1 MKKRIITEGKEALER
16 TLLMMNYD
24 MKKTLTE
31 NVEVISEQENVGGN
45 PEDLQIAIKLRK
57 ATTDILGTDES
68 GLEDALNSIKDK
80 AQYDRVNALMPK
92 YSKYKSIQDA
102 LNNEFETD
110 NLDEVIKLKDILSKK
125 GVNLTYKTYV
135 DLNSGDTKYKYKSIA
150 ISAGASPTPSVTATD
165 TTTKDPEAVKQFTS
179 FSCVP
184 NHPRANQSKMSNGS
198 FAFNIDGEFY
208 YNNGRKKTKDGK
220 MVSYTCNDTI
230 FKTSGGKKSVPS
242 VTDKNIISKL
252 DFSYKFPGDEK
263 YVYAYS
269 SPENA
274 LKEQVAQA
282 GKWYGKNIATGKV
295 FDITTNYP
303 TTAAKL
309 NDNFFTSGKAE
320 PTTQTASDKAEPT
333 TQTASAEQ
341 PKKITDMSSIE
352 LSIMKKQEPLKY
364 NSEYGK
370 LGAIEKKMVDDKM
383 KGSQTTTEQ
392 PMSTKKITDMSSIE
406 ISNMKKQEPLKYN
419 SEYSKLGAIEK
430 KKVDDKMKSVQTE
443 SLKKSLKKNLIEAK
457 EKQEDLM
464 VENKIITNRF
474 NFLFEGRSFE
484 TEEEKDYL
492 VESVI
497 TEIGYL
503 KIQGYSSRAINEG
516 LFSMLGNIFGGSVKS
531 IPAVFGEYIAG
542 WLTKT
547 LGIPQNSY
555 MGSVVVALVG
565 NLNIADYDKFFSD
578 CRFASNK
585 IADSLIEGYVLQ
597 LQNEK
602 NLNTGASGFIVS
614 ALRNSVVDYFT
625 EDKSSLIQI
634 LEDKIGEFLCPK
646 LSKLSSAISDKT
658 DDLKSKIVA

>member
-1 MKKRIITEGKEALER
+1 MKNKIITEGKEALER
-16 TLLMMNYD
+16 TLLMMKYD

-31 NVEVISEQENVGGN
+31 NVEVISEQGN
-45 PEDLQIAIKLRK
+45 E
-57 ATTDILGTDES
+57 
-68 GLEDALNSIKDK
+68 
-80 AQYDRVNALMPK
+80 
-92 YSKYKSIQDA
+92 
-102 LNNEFETD
+102 
-110 NLDEVIKLKDILSKK
+110 
-125 GVNLTYKTYV
+125 
-135 DLNSGDTKYKYKSIA
+135 
-150 ISAGASPTPSVTATD
+150 ISAGDLEDFVDDAVDILDRDVETSDMQKLIDLMKTNIFGKKFKGKCAYDKFLAYYKDNESFQLEEFESEVNSTGEFGEQGFDDLKQELLDLIAKEKQFCKSGVQTPAVGETTKTGVFDCIPKNSS
-165 TTTKDPEAVKQFTS
+165 TTTGKYQGQNIIRVVGPSSMIVYWEDGHWTQYGYDMTTKKVGTETKRGTFTCES
-179 FSCVP
+179 G
-184 NHPRANQSKMSNGS
+184 KLKTTEGSN
-198 FAFNIDGEFY
+198 
-208 YNNGRKKTKDGK
+208 K
-220 MVSYTCNDTI
+220 
-230 FKTSGGKKSVPS
+230 SGGKTGIAAI
-242 VTDKNIISKL
+242 TDKNLLSKL
-252 DFSYKFPGDEK
+252 DFSYKYPGDEK

-309 NDNFFTSGKAE
+309 NANFFTSGKAE
-320 PTTQTASDKAEPT
+320 PAAQATSSVEKPAENTLTDIKDIKGKGLESKPVEPLKQPANVNLQTKTKTTTTPQT
-333 TQTASAEQ
+333 
-341 PKKITDMSSIE
+341 TDMS
-352 LSIMKKQEPLKY
+352 KFDTFGP
-364 NSEYGK
+364 
-370 LGAIEKKMVDDKM
+370 
-383 KGSQTTTEQ
+383 
-392 PMSTKKITDMSSIE
+392 
-406 ISNMKKQEPLKYN
+406 SNPEVK
-419 SEYSKLGAIEK
+419 
-430 KKVDDKMKSVQTE
+430 E

-457 EKQEDLM
+457 EKKEDLM

-484 TEEEKDYL
+484 TEKEKDYL
-492 VESVI
+492 VESII

-503 KIQGYSSRAINEG
+503 KVQGYTPQAINEG

-555 MGSVVVALVG
+555 MSSVIVALVG

-625 EDKSSLIQI
+625 EDKTSLIQI
-634 LEDKIGEFLCPK
+634 LEDKISEFICPK
-646 LSKLSSAISDKT
+646 LSKLSSAITDKT
-658 DDLKSKIVA
+658 DDLKTKIVA

>member
-1 MKKRIITEGKEALER
+1 MKTKIITEGKEALER
-16 TLLMMNYD
+16 TLLMMKYD

-45 PEDLQIAIKLRK
+45 PEDLQIAIKIRK
-57 ATTDILGTDES
+57 ATTDVLGTDEDAF
-68 GLEDALNSIKDK
+68 EEALNLIKDK

-92 YSKYKSIQDA
+92 YTKYKNLQDA

-110 NLDEVIKLKDILSKK
+110 NLEEVIKLKDLLSKK

-135 DLNSGDTKYKYKSIA
+135 DMSSGDTKYKYKSIVL
-150 ISAGASPTPSVTATD
+150 SAGGSPTPAATTPS
-165 TTTKDPEAVKQFTS
+165 TTTKNPEAIKQFAS
-179 FSCVP
+179 FSCVS
-184 NHPRANQSKMSNGS
+184 NHPRAKESKMSNGS

-220 MVSYTCNDTI
+220 MVSFTCNDAI
-230 FKTSGGKKSVPS
+230 FKTSGGKKSVSS
-242 VTDKNIISKL
+242 VTDKNLLSKL

-295 FDITTNYP
+295 FDITVNYP

-320 PTTQTASDKAEPT
+320 PN

-341 PKKITDMSSIE
+341 PNVSAEQPNVPKKITDMSSIE

-370 LGAIEKKMVDDKM
+370 LGAIEKKKVDDTI
-383 KGSQTTTEQ
+383 KGVQTSTEQ
-392 PMSTKKITDMSSIE
+392 PNTQKRITDMSSIE

-419 SEYSKLGAIEK
+419 SEYGKLGAIEK
-430 KKVDDKMKSVQTE
+430 KKVDDKMTGIQTE

-457 EKQEDLM
+457 EKKEDLM

-492 VESVI
+492 VESII

-503 KIQGYSSRAINEG
+503 KVQGYTPQAINEG

-625 EDKSSLIQI
+625 EDKTSLIQI

-658 DDLKSKIVA
+658 DDLKTKIVA

>member
-1 MKKRIITEGKEALER
+1 MKNRIITEGKEALER
-16 TLLMMNYD
+16 TLLMMKYD

-31 NVEVISEQENVGGN
+31 NVEVINEQ
-45 PEDLQIAIKLRK
+45 A
-57 ATTDILGTDES
+57 
-68 GLEDALNSIKDK
+68 
-80 AQYDRVNALMPK
+80 
-92 YSKYKSIQDA
+92 
-102 LNNEFETD
+102 NE
-110 NLDEVIKLKDILSKK
+110 
-125 GVNLTYKTYV
+125 
-135 DLNSGDTKYKYKSIA
+135 
-150 ISAGASPTPSVTATD
+150 ISAGDLEDIVDDAVDILDRDVETSDMQKLIDLMKTNIFGKNFKGKCAYDKFLAYYKNNESFQLEEFESEVKGTGEFGEQGFDDLKQDLLDLITKEKQFCKGVVQKTVSGTSNQQTSKNDIAEKKFPCIGYESKDGDTVGHYAPAKMDFVRLFYKDSIYVYWENKTVKKYQRNGNAVGAEIKKGTWKCKSDNSDYDVVWSNNTPTQTSTKVPPITD
-165 TTTKDPEAVKQFTS
+165 T
-179 FSCVP
+179 
-184 NHPRANQSKMSNGS
+184 NLL
-198 FAFNIDGEFY
+198 
-208 YNNGRKKTKDGK
+208 
-220 MVSYTCNDTI
+220 
-230 FKTSGGKKSVPS
+230 
-242 VTDKNIISKL
+242 SKL
-252 DFSYKFPGDEK
+252 DFSYKFPGDNK

-274 LKEQVAQA
+274 IKEDTAQA

-303 TTAAKL
+303 STAAKL
-309 NDNFFTSGKAE
+309 NSNFFTSGKAE
-320 PTTQTASDKAEPT
+320 PAAQTTQTDEPKLPA
-333 TQTASAEQ
+333 QPPAPNPNSAAG
-341 PKKITDMSSIE
+341 S
-352 LSIMKKQEPLKY
+352 EPP
-364 NSEYGK
+364 
-370 LGAIEKKMVDDKM
+370 
-383 KGSQTTTEQ
+383 T
-392 PMSTKKITDMSSIE
+392 
-406 ISNMKKQEPLKYN
+406 
-419 SEYSKLGAIEK
+419 
-430 KKVDDKMKSVQTE
+430 VQSE

-484 TEEEKDYL
+484 TEKEKDYL

-503 KIQGYSSRAINEG
+503 KTQGYSSQAINEG

-555 MGSVVVALVG
+555 MGSVIVALVG

>member
-274 LKEQVAQA
+274 LKEQVAQS

-430 KKVDDKMKSVQTE
+430 KKVDDKMKGVQTE

-625 EDKSSLIQI
+625 EDKTSLIQI

>member
-1 MKKRIITEGKEALER
+1 MKNKIITEGKEALER
-16 TLLMMNYD
+16 TLLMMKYD

-31 NVEVISEQENVGGN
+31 NVEVISEQGN
-45 PEDLQIAIKLRK
+45 E
-57 ATTDILGTDES
+57 
-68 GLEDALNSIKDK
+68 
-80 AQYDRVNALMPK
+80 
-92 YSKYKSIQDA
+92 
-102 LNNEFETD
+102 
-110 NLDEVIKLKDILSKK
+110 
-125 GVNLTYKTYV
+125 
-135 DLNSGDTKYKYKSIA
+135 
-150 ISAGASPTPSVTATD
+150 ISAGDLEDFVDDAVDILDRDVETSDMQKLIDLMKTNIFGKKFKGKCAYDKFLAYYKDNESFQLEEFESEVNSTGEFGEQGFDDLKQELLDLIAKEKQFCKSGVQTPAVGETTKTGVFDCIPKNSS
-165 TTTKDPEAVKQFTS
+165 TTTGKYQGQNIIRVVGPSSMIVYWEDGHWTQYGYDMTTKKVGTETKRGTFTCES
-179 FSCVP
+179 G
-184 NHPRANQSKMSNGS
+184 KLKTTEGSN
-198 FAFNIDGEFY
+198 
-208 YNNGRKKTKDGK
+208 K
-220 MVSYTCNDTI
+220 
-230 FKTSGGKKSVPS
+230 SGGKTGIAAI
-242 VTDKNIISKL
+242 TDKNLLSKL
-252 DFSYKFPGDEK
+252 DFSYKYPGDEK

-309 NDNFFTSGKAE
+309 NANFFTSGKAE
-320 PTTQTASDKAEPT
+320 PVAQATSSVEKPAENTLTDIKDIKGKGLESKPVEPLKQPANVNLQTKTKTTTTPQT
-333 TQTASAEQ
+333 
-341 PKKITDMSSIE
+341 TDMS
-352 LSIMKKQEPLKY
+352 KFDTFGP
-364 NSEYGK
+364 
-370 LGAIEKKMVDDKM
+370 
-383 KGSQTTTEQ
+383 
-392 PMSTKKITDMSSIE
+392 
-406 ISNMKKQEPLKYN
+406 SNPEVK
-419 SEYSKLGAIEK
+419 
-430 KKVDDKMKSVQTE
+430 E

-457 EKQEDLM
+457 EKKEDLM

-492 VESVI
+492 VESII

-503 KIQGYSSRAINEG
+503 KVQGYTPQAINEG

-555 MGSVVVALVG
+555 MSSVIVALVG

-578 CRFASNK
+578 FRFASNK

-625 EDKSSLIQI
+625 EDKTSLIQI
-634 LEDKIGEFLCPK
+634 LEDKISEFICPK
-646 LSKLSSAISDKT
+646 LSKLSSAITDKT
-658 DDLKSKIVA
+658 DDLKTKIVA

>member
-1 MKKRIITEGKEALER
+1 MKNKIITEGKEALER
-16 TLLMMNYD
+16 TLLMMKYD

-31 NVEVISEQENVGGN
+31 NVEVISEQGN
-45 PEDLQIAIKLRK
+45 E
-57 ATTDILGTDES
+57 
-68 GLEDALNSIKDK
+68 
-80 AQYDRVNALMPK
+80 
-92 YSKYKSIQDA
+92 
-102 LNNEFETD
+102 
-110 NLDEVIKLKDILSKK
+110 
-125 GVNLTYKTYV
+125 
-135 DLNSGDTKYKYKSIA
+135 
-150 ISAGASPTPSVTATD
+150 ISAGDLEDFVDDAVDILDRDVETSDMQKLIDLMKTNIFGKKFKGKCAYDKFLAYYKDNESFQLEEFESEVNSTGEFGEQGFDDLKQELLDLIAKEKQFCKSGVQTPAVGETTKTGVFDCIPKNSS
-165 TTTKDPEAVKQFTS
+165 TTTGKYQGQNIIRVVGPSSMIVYWEDGHWTQYGYDMTTKKVGTETKRGTFTCES
-179 FSCVP
+179 G
-184 NHPRANQSKMSNGS
+184 KLKTTEGSN
-198 FAFNIDGEFY
+198 
-208 YNNGRKKTKDGK
+208 K
-220 MVSYTCNDTI
+220 
-230 FKTSGGKKSVPS
+230 SGGKTGIAAI
-242 VTDKNIISKL
+242 TDKNLLSKL
-252 DFSYKFPGDEK
+252 DFSYKYPGDEK
-263 YVYAYS
+263 YIYAYS

-309 NDNFFTSGKAE
+309 NANFFTSGKAE
-320 PTTQTASDKAEPT
+320 PAAQATSSVEKPAENTLTDIKDIKGKGLESKPVEPLKQPANVNLQTKTKTTTTPQT
-333 TQTASAEQ
+333 
-341 PKKITDMSSIE
+341 TDMS
-352 LSIMKKQEPLKY
+352 KFDTFGP
-364 NSEYGK
+364 
-370 LGAIEKKMVDDKM
+370 
-383 KGSQTTTEQ
+383 
-392 PMSTKKITDMSSIE
+392 
-406 ISNMKKQEPLKYN
+406 SNPEVK
-419 SEYSKLGAIEK
+419 
-430 KKVDDKMKSVQTE
+430 E

-457 EKQEDLM
+457 EKKEDLM

-492 VESVI
+492 VESII

-503 KIQGYSSRAINEG
+503 KVQGYTPQAINEG

-555 MGSVVVALVG
+555 MSSVIVALVG

-585 IADSLIEGYVLQ
+585 IADSLIEGYVIQ

-625 EDKSSLIQI
+625 EDKTSLIQI
-634 LEDKIGEFLCPK
+634 LEDKISEFICPK
-646 LSKLSSAISDKT
+646 LSKLSSAITDKT
-658 DDLKSKIVA
+658 DDLKTKIVA

>member
-1 MKKRIITEGKEALER
+1 MKNKIITEGKEALER
-16 TLLMMNYD
+16 TLLMMKYD

-31 NVEVISEQENVGGN
+31 NVEVILEQST
-45 PEDLQIAIKLRK
+45 PEKDIKDK
-57 ATTDILGTDES
+57 IFSAAAMAAGTDEE
-68 GLEDALNSIKDK
+68 GLRDAIKQITSKDLYNKVNKEIAADSTLSVKYKNDPSIVGIMNDELGRNDLEVANEIGNHLKTIGLNMVVTARMERDKMGNNAPSTTYFDNIKLSTEPVVDK
-80 AQYDRVNALMPK
+80 A
-92 YSKYKSIQDA
+92 KSETTLKKSDA
-102 LNNEFETD
+102 A
-110 NLDEVIKLKDILSKK
+110 IK
-125 GVNLTYKTYV
+125 
-135 DLNSGDTKYKYKSIA
+135 A
-150 ISAGASPTPSVTATD
+150 FA
-165 TTTKDPEAVKQFTS
+165 S
-179 FSCVP
+179 FSCVS
-184 NHPRANQSKMSNGS
+184 NHPKAKESKMANGS
-198 FAFNIDGEFY
+198 PVFFIDGEVY
-208 YNNGRKKTKDGK
+208 YNNGRKKDKSGK
-220 MVSYTCNDTI
+220 MVSFTCNDAI

-242 VTDKNIISKL
+242 ITDKNLLSKL

-274 LKEQVAQA
+274 LKEQVSQA

-303 TTAAKL
+303 STAAKL
-309 NDNFFTSGKAE
+309 NSNFFTSGKAE
-320 PTTQTASDKAEPT
+320 PAAQTTQTTEKPAENTLTDVNDIKSKGLKVEPVSQLKQPVNVNLQT
-333 TQTASAEQ
+333 KTTPQTQTPQ
-341 PKKITDMSSIE
+341 KTDMS
-352 LSIMKKQEPLKY
+352 KFDTFGP
-364 NSEYGK
+364 
-370 LGAIEKKMVDDKM
+370 
-383 KGSQTTTEQ
+383 
-392 PMSTKKITDMSSIE
+392 
-406 ISNMKKQEPLKYN
+406 SNPEVK
-419 SEYSKLGAIEK
+419 
-430 KKVDDKMKSVQTE
+430 E

-484 TEEEKDYL
+484 TEKEKDYL

-503 KIQGYSSRAINEG
+503 KTQGYSSRAINEG

>member
-1 MKKRIITEGKEALER
+1 MKNKIITEGKEALE
-16 TLLMMNYD
+16 
-24 MKKTLTE
+24 KTLTE
-31 NVEVISEQENVGGN
+31 NVEVISEQGN
-45 PEDLQIAIKLRK
+45 E
-57 ATTDILGTDES
+57 
-68 GLEDALNSIKDK
+68 
-80 AQYDRVNALMPK
+80 
-92 YSKYKSIQDA
+92 
-102 LNNEFETD
+102 
-110 NLDEVIKLKDILSKK
+110 
-125 GVNLTYKTYV
+125 
-135 DLNSGDTKYKYKSIA
+135 
-150 ISAGASPTPSVTATD
+150 ISAGDLEDFVDDAVDILDRDVETSDMQKLIDLMKTNIFGKKFKGKCAYDKFLAYYKDNESFQLEEFESEVNSTGEFGEQGFDDLKQELLDLIAKEKQFCKSGVQTPAVGETTKTGVFDCIPKNSS
-165 TTTKDPEAVKQFTS
+165 TTTGKYQGQNIIRVVGPSSMIVYWEDGHWTQYGYDMTTKKVGTETKRGTFTCES
-179 FSCVP
+179 G
-184 NHPRANQSKMSNGS
+184 KLKTTEGSN
-198 FAFNIDGEFY
+198 
-208 YNNGRKKTKDGK
+208 K
-220 MVSYTCNDTI
+220 
-230 FKTSGGKKSVPS
+230 SGGKTGIAAI
-242 VTDKNIISKL
+242 TDKNLLSKL
-252 DFSYKFPGDEK
+252 DFSYKYPGDEK

-309 NDNFFTSGKAE
+309 NANFFTSGKAE
-320 PTTQTASDKAEPT
+320 PAAQATSSVEKPAENTLTDIKDIKGKGLESKPVEPLKQPANVNLQTKTKTTTTPQT
-333 TQTASAEQ
+333 
-341 PKKITDMSSIE
+341 TDMS
-352 LSIMKKQEPLKY
+352 KFDTFGP
-364 NSEYGK
+364 
-370 LGAIEKKMVDDKM
+370 
-383 KGSQTTTEQ
+383 
-392 PMSTKKITDMSSIE
+392 
-406 ISNMKKQEPLKYN
+406 SNPEVK
-419 SEYSKLGAIEK
+419 
-430 KKVDDKMKSVQTE
+430 E

-457 EKQEDLM
+457 EKKEDLM

-492 VESVI
+492 VESII

-503 KIQGYSSRAINEG
+503 KVQGYTPQAINEG

-555 MGSVVVALVG
+555 MSSVIVALVG

-625 EDKSSLIQI
+625 EDKTSLIQI
-634 LEDKIGEFLCPK
+634 LEDKISEFICPK
-646 LSKLSSAISDKT
+646 LSKLSSAITDKT
-658 DDLKSKIVA
+658 DDLKTKIVA

>member
-1 MKKRIITEGKEALER
+1 MKNKIITEGKEALER
-16 TLLMMNYD
+16 TLLMMKYD

-31 NVEVISEQENVGGN
+31 NVEVISEQGN
-45 PEDLQIAIKLRK
+45 E
-57 ATTDILGTDES
+57 
-68 GLEDALNSIKDK
+68 
-80 AQYDRVNALMPK
+80 
-92 YSKYKSIQDA
+92 
-102 LNNEFETD
+102 
-110 NLDEVIKLKDILSKK
+110 
-125 GVNLTYKTYV
+125 
-135 DLNSGDTKYKYKSIA
+135 
-150 ISAGASPTPSVTATD
+150 ISAGDLEDFVDDAVDILDRDVETSDMQKLIDLMKTNIFGKKFKGKCAYDKFLAYYKDNESFQLEEFESEVNSTGEFGEQGFDDLKQELLDLIAKEKQFCKSGVQTPAVGETTKTGVFDCIPKNSS
-165 TTTKDPEAVKQFTS
+165 TTTGKYQGQNIIRVVGPSSMIVYWEDGHWTQYGYDMTTKKVGTETKRGTFTCES
-179 FSCVP
+179 G
-184 NHPRANQSKMSNGS
+184 KLKTTEGSN
-198 FAFNIDGEFY
+198 
-208 YNNGRKKTKDGK
+208 K
-220 MVSYTCNDTI
+220 
-230 FKTSGGKKSVPS
+230 SGGKTGIAAI
-242 VTDKNIISKL
+242 TDKNLLSKL
-252 DFSYKFPGDEK
+252 DFSYKYPGDEK

-309 NDNFFTSGKAE
+309 NANFFTSGKAE
-320 PTTQTASDKAEPT
+320 PAAQATSSVEKPAENTLTDIKDIKGKGLESKPVEPLKQPANVNLQTKTKTTTTPQT
-333 TQTASAEQ
+333 
-341 PKKITDMSSIE
+341 TDMS
-352 LSIMKKQEPLKY
+352 KFDTFGP
-364 NSEYGK
+364 
-370 LGAIEKKMVDDKM
+370 
-383 KGSQTTTEQ
+383 
-392 PMSTKKITDMSSIE
+392 
-406 ISNMKKQEPLKYN
+406 SNPEVK
-419 SEYSKLGAIEK
+419 
-430 KKVDDKMKSVQTE
+430 E

-457 EKQEDLM
+457 EKKEDLM

-492 VESVI
+492 VESII

-503 KIQGYSSRAINEG
+503 KVQGYTPQAINEG

-555 MGSVVVALVG
+555 MSSVIVALVG

-625 EDKSSLIQI
+625 EDKTSLIQI
-634 LEDKIGEFLCPK
+634 LEDKISEFICPK
-646 LSKLSSAISDKT
+646 LSKLSSAITDKT
-658 DDLKSKIVA
+658 DDLKTKIVA

>member
-1 MKKRIITEGKEALER
+1 MKNKIITEGKEALER
-16 TLLMMNYD
+16 TLLMMKYD

-31 NVEVISEQENVGGN
+31 NVEVISEQGN
-45 PEDLQIAIKLRK
+45 E
-57 ATTDILGTDES
+57 
-68 GLEDALNSIKDK
+68 
-80 AQYDRVNALMPK
+80 
-92 YSKYKSIQDA
+92 
-102 LNNEFETD
+102 
-110 NLDEVIKLKDILSKK
+110 
-125 GVNLTYKTYV
+125 
-135 DLNSGDTKYKYKSIA
+135 
-150 ISAGASPTPSVTATD
+150 ISAGDLEDFVDDAVDILDRDVETSDMQKLIDLMKTNIFGKKFKGKCAYDKFLAYYKDNESFQLEEFESEVNSTGEFGEQGFDDLKQELLDLIAKEKQFCKSGVQTPAVGETTKTGVFDCIPKNSS
-165 TTTKDPEAVKQFTS
+165 TTTGKYQGQNIIRVVGPSSMIVYWEDGHWTQYGYDMTTKKVGTETKRGTFTCES
-179 FSCVP
+179 G
-184 NHPRANQSKMSNGS
+184 KLKTTEGSN
-198 FAFNIDGEFY
+198 
-208 YNNGRKKTKDGK
+208 K
-220 MVSYTCNDTI
+220 
-230 FKTSGGKKSVPS
+230 SGGKTGIAAI
-242 VTDKNIISKL
+242 TDKNLLSKL
-252 DFSYKFPGDEK
+252 DFSYKYPGDEK

-309 NDNFFTSGKAE
+309 NANFFTSGKAE
-320 PTTQTASDKAEPT
+320 PVAQATSSVEKPAENTLTDIKDIKGKGLESKPVEPLKQPANVNLQTKTKTTTTPQT
-333 TQTASAEQ
+333 
-341 PKKITDMSSIE
+341 TDMS
-352 LSIMKKQEPLKY
+352 KFDTFGP
-364 NSEYGK
+364 
-370 LGAIEKKMVDDKM
+370 
-383 KGSQTTTEQ
+383 
-392 PMSTKKITDMSSIE
+392 
-406 ISNMKKQEPLKYN
+406 SNPEVK
-419 SEYSKLGAIEK
+419 
-430 KKVDDKMKSVQTE
+430 E

-457 EKQEDLM
+457 EKKEDLM

-484 TEEEKDYL
+484 TEKEKDYL
-492 VESVI
+492 VESII

-503 KIQGYSSRAINEG
+503 KVQGYTPQAINEG

-555 MGSVVVALVG
+555 MSSVIVALVG

-625 EDKSSLIQI
+625 EDKTSLIQI
-634 LEDKIGEFLCPK
+634 LEDKISEFICPK
-646 LSKLSSAISDKT
+646 LSKLSSAITDKT
-658 DDLKSKIVA
+658 DDLKTKIVA

>member
-1 MKKRIITEGKEALER
+1 MSKFDTFGP
-16 TLLMMNYD
+16 
-24 MKKTLTE
+24 
-31 NVEVISEQENVGGN
+31 SN
-45 PEDLQIAIKLRK
+45 PE
-57 ATTDILGTDES
+57 
-68 GLEDALNSIKDK
+68 
-80 AQYDRVNALMPK
+80 
-92 YSKYKSIQDA
+92 
-102 LNNEFETD
+102 
-110 NLDEVIKLKDILSKK
+110 
-125 GVNLTYKTYV
+125 
-135 DLNSGDTKYKYKSIA
+135 
-150 ISAGASPTPSVTATD
+150 
-165 TTTKDPEAVKQFTS
+165 VK
-179 FSCVP
+179 
-184 NHPRANQSKMSNGS
+184 
-198 FAFNIDGEFY
+198 
-208 YNNGRKKTKDGK
+208 
-220 MVSYTCNDTI
+220 
-230 FKTSGGKKSVPS
+230 
-242 VTDKNIISKL
+242 
-252 DFSYKFPGDEK
+252 
-263 YVYAYS
+263 
-269 SPENA
+269 
-274 LKEQVAQA
+274 
-282 GKWYGKNIATGKV
+282 
-295 FDITTNYP
+295 
-303 TTAAKL
+303 
-309 NDNFFTSGKAE
+309 
-320 PTTQTASDKAEPT
+320 
-333 TQTASAEQ
+333 
-341 PKKITDMSSIE
+341 
-352 LSIMKKQEPLKY
+352 
-364 NSEYGK
+364 
-370 LGAIEKKMVDDKM
+370 
-383 KGSQTTTEQ
+383 
-392 PMSTKKITDMSSIE
+392 
-406 ISNMKKQEPLKYN
+406 
-419 SEYSKLGAIEK
+419 
-430 KKVDDKMKSVQTE
+430 E

-484 TEEEKDYL
+484 TEKEKDYL

-503 KIQGYSSRAINEG
+503 KTQGYSSRAINEG

>member
-1 MKKRIITEGKEALER
+1 MKNRIITEGKEALER
-16 TLLMMNYD
+16 TLLMMKYD

-31 NVEVISEQENVGGN
+31 NVEVVSEQENVGGN
-45 PEDLQIAIKLRK
+45 PEDLQIAIKIRK
-57 ATTDILGTDES
+57 ATTDVFGTDES
-68 GLEDALNSIKDK
+68 AFEEALTLIKDK

-92 YSKYKSIQDA
+92 YTRYKNIQDA

-110 NLDEVIKLKDILSKK
+110 NLEEVIKLKDVLSKR

-135 DLNSGDTKYKYKSIA
+135 DMNSGDTKYKYKSIVL
-150 ISAGASPTPSVTATD
+150 SAGGSPTPASTDTTTKD
-165 TTTKDPEAVKQFTS
+165 TTTKDPEAIKQFAS

-184 NHPRANQSKMSNGS
+184 NHPRAKQGKMSNGS
-198 FAFNIDGEFY
+198 FTFNIDGEFY

-220 MVSYTCNDTI
+220 MVGYTCNDTI
-230 FKTSGGKKSVPS
+230 FKTSGGKKSVSS
-242 VTDKNIISKL
+242 VTDKNLLSKL

-320 PTTQTASDKAEPT
+320 PTTQTAS
-333 TQTASAEQ
+333 AEQ
-341 PKKITDMSSIE
+341 PNVPKKMTDMSSIE

-364 NSEYGK
+364 NSEYSK
-370 LGAIEKKMVDDKM
+370 LGAIEKKKVDDTI
-383 KGSQTTTEQ
+383 KGVQTSTEQ
-392 PMSTKKITDMSSIE
+392 PNTNKKITDMSSIE

-430 KKVDDKMKSVQTE
+430 KKVDDKMKGIQAE

-457 EKQEDLM
+457 EKKEDLM

-474 NFLFEGRSFE
+474 NFLFEGKSFE

-492 VESVI
+492 VESII

-503 KIQGYSSRAINEG
+503 KVQGYTSQAINEG

-555 MGSVVVALVG
+555 MSSVIVALVG

-625 EDKSSLIQI
+625 EDKTSLIQI
-634 LEDKIGEFLCPK
+634 LEDKISEFICPK
-646 LSKLSSAISDKT
+646 LSKLSSAITDKT
-658 DDLKSKIVA
+658 DDLKTKIVA

>member
-1 MKKRIITEGKEALER
+1 MKNRIITEGKEALER
-16 TLLMMNYD
+16 TLLMMKYD

-45 PEDLQIAIKLRK
+45 PEDLQIAIKIRK
-57 ATTDILGTDES
+57 ATTDVLGTDEDAF
-68 GLEDALNSIKDK
+68 EEALNLIKDK

-92 YSKYKSIQDA
+92 YTKYNNLQDA

-110 NLDEVIKLKDILSKK
+110 NLEEVIKLKDLLSKK

-135 DLNSGDTKYKYKSIA
+135 DMSSGDTKYKYKSIVL
-150 ISAGASPTPSVTATD
+150 SAGGSPAATTPA
-165 TTTKDPEAVKQFTS
+165 TTTKDIAE
-179 FSCVP
+179 
-184 NHPRANQSKMSNGS
+184 
-198 FAFNIDGEFY
+198 
-208 YNNGRKKTKDGK
+208 KKFPCIGYESKDGDTVGHYAPAK
-220 MVSYTCNDTI
+220 MDFVRLFYKDSIYVYWENKTVKEYQRNGNAVGAEIKKGTWKCKSDNSDYDVVWSNNTPTQTSTKVPPITDT
-230 FKTSGGKKSVPS
+230 
-242 VTDKNIISKL
+242 NLLSKL
-252 DFSYKFPGDEK
+252 DFSYKFPGDNK

-274 LKEQVAQA
+274 IKEDTAQA

-303 TTAAKL
+303 STAAKL
-309 NDNFFTSGKAE
+309 NSNFFTSGKAE
-320 PTTQTASDKAEPT
+320 PAAQTTQTDEPKLPA
-333 TQTASAEQ
+333 QPPAPNPNSAAG
-341 PKKITDMSSIE
+341 S
-352 LSIMKKQEPLKY
+352 EPP
-364 NSEYGK
+364 
-370 LGAIEKKMVDDKM
+370 
-383 KGSQTTTEQ
+383 T
-392 PMSTKKITDMSSIE
+392 
-406 ISNMKKQEPLKYN
+406 
-419 SEYSKLGAIEK
+419 
-430 KKVDDKMKSVQTE
+430 VQSE

-492 VESVI
+492 VESII

-503 KIQGYSSRAINEG
+503 KIQGYTPQAINEG

-531 IPAVFGEYIAG
+531 IPAVFGEYIAS

-555 MGSVVVALVG
+555 MSSVVVALVG
-565 NLNIADYDKFFSD
+565 NLNISDYDKFFSD

-625 EDKSSLIQI
+625 EDKTSLIQI

-646 LSKLSSAISDKT
+646 LSKLSSVISDKT
-658 DDLKSKIVA
+658 DDLKTKIVA

>member
-1 MKKRIITEGKEALER
+1 M
-16 TLLMMNYD
+16 
-24 MKKTLTE
+24 
-31 NVEVISEQENVGGN
+31 VG
-45 PEDLQIAIKLRK
+45 
-57 ATTDILGTDES
+57 
-68 GLEDALNSIKDK
+68 
-80 AQYDRVNALMPK
+80 
-92 YSKYKSIQDA
+92 
-102 LNNEFETD
+102 
-110 NLDEVIKLKDILSKK
+110 
-125 GVNLTYKTYV
+125 
-135 DLNSGDTKYKYKSIA
+135 
-150 ISAGASPTPSVTATD
+150 
-165 TTTKDPEAVKQFTS
+165 
-179 FSCVP
+179 
-184 NHPRANQSKMSNGS
+184 
-198 FAFNIDGEFY
+198 
-208 YNNGRKKTKDGK
+208 
-220 MVSYTCNDTI
+220 YTCNDTI
-230 FKTSGGKKSVPS
+230 FKTSGGKKSVSS
-242 VTDKNIISKL
+242 VTDKNLLSKL

-320 PTTQTASDKAEPT
+320 PTTQTAS
-333 TQTASAEQ
+333 AEQ
-341 PKKITDMSSIE
+341 PNVPKKMTDMSSIE

-364 NSEYGK
+364 NSEYSK
-370 LGAIEKKMVDDKM
+370 LGAIEKKKVDDTI
-383 KGSQTTTEQ
+383 KGVQTSTEQ
-392 PMSTKKITDMSSIE
+392 PNTNKKITDMSSIE

-430 KKVDDKMKSVQTE
+430 KKVDDKMKGIQAE

-457 EKQEDLM
+457 EKKEDLM

-474 NFLFEGRSFE
+474 NFLFEGKSFE

-492 VESVI
+492 VESII

-503 KIQGYSSRAINEG
+503 KVQGYTPQAINEG

-555 MGSVVVALVG
+555 MSSVIVALVG

-625 EDKSSLIQI
+625 EDKTSLIQI
-634 LEDKIGEFLCPK
+634 LEDKISEFICPK
-646 LSKLSSAISDKT
+646 LSKLSSAITDKT
-658 DDLKSKIVA
+658 DDLKTKIVA

>member
-320 PTTQTASDKAEPT
+320 PTTQTAS
-333 TQTASAEQ
+333 AEQ
-341 PKKITDMSSIE
+341 PNVPKKITDMSSIE

-430 KKVDDKMKSVQTE
+430 KKVDDKMKGVQTE

>member
-1 MKKRIITEGKEALER
+1 MKNKIITEGKEALER
-16 TLLMMNYD
+16 TLLMMKYD

-31 NVEVISEQENVGGN
+31 NVEVISEQGN
-45 PEDLQIAIKLRK
+45 E
-57 ATTDILGTDES
+57 
-68 GLEDALNSIKDK
+68 
-80 AQYDRVNALMPK
+80 
-92 YSKYKSIQDA
+92 
-102 LNNEFETD
+102 
-110 NLDEVIKLKDILSKK
+110 
-125 GVNLTYKTYV
+125 
-135 DLNSGDTKYKYKSIA
+135 
-150 ISAGASPTPSVTATD
+150 ISAGDLEDFVDDAVDILDRDVETSDMQKLIDLMKTNIFGKKFKGKCAYDKFLAYYKDNESFQLEEFESEVNSTGEFGEQGFDDLKQELLDLIAKEKQFCKSGVQTPAVGETTKTGVFDCIPKNSS
-165 TTTKDPEAVKQFTS
+165 TTTGKYQGQNIIRVVGPSSMIVYWEDGHWTQYGYDMTTKKVGTETKRGTFTCES
-179 FSCVP
+179 G
-184 NHPRANQSKMSNGS
+184 KLKTTEGSN
-198 FAFNIDGEFY
+198 
-208 YNNGRKKTKDGK
+208 K
-220 MVSYTCNDTI
+220 
-230 FKTSGGKKSVPS
+230 SGGKTGTAAI
-242 VTDKNIISKL
+242 TDKNLLSKL
-252 DFSYKFPGDEK
+252 DFSYKYPGDEK

-309 NDNFFTSGKAE
+309 NANFFTSGKAE
-320 PTTQTASDKAEPT
+320 PAAQATSSVEKPAENTLTDIKDIKGKGLESKPVEPLKQPANVNLQTKTKTTTTPQT
-333 TQTASAEQ
+333 
-341 PKKITDMSSIE
+341 TDMS
-352 LSIMKKQEPLKY
+352 KFDTFGP
-364 NSEYGK
+364 
-370 LGAIEKKMVDDKM
+370 
-383 KGSQTTTEQ
+383 
-392 PMSTKKITDMSSIE
+392 
-406 ISNMKKQEPLKYN
+406 SNPEVK
-419 SEYSKLGAIEK
+419 
-430 KKVDDKMKSVQTE
+430 E

-457 EKQEDLM
+457 EKKEDLM

-484 TEEEKDYL
+484 TEKEKDYL
-492 VESVI
+492 VESII

-503 KIQGYSSRAINEG
+503 KVQGYTPQAINEG

-555 MGSVVVALVG
+555 MSSVIVALVG

-625 EDKSSLIQI
+625 EDKTSLIQI
-634 LEDKIGEFLCPK
+634 LEDKISEFICPK
-646 LSKLSSAISDKT
+646 LSKLSSAITDKT
-658 DDLKSKIVA
+658 DDLKTKIVA

>member
-274 LKEQVAQA
+274 LKEQVAQS

-320 PTTQTASDKAEPT
+320 PASDKAEPT

>member
-1 MKKRIITEGKEALER
+1 MKNKIITEGKEALER
-16 TLLMMNYD
+16 TLLMMKYD

-31 NVEVISEQENVGGN
+31 NVEVISEQGN
-45 PEDLQIAIKLRK
+45 E
-57 ATTDILGTDES
+57 
-68 GLEDALNSIKDK
+68 
-80 AQYDRVNALMPK
+80 
-92 YSKYKSIQDA
+92 
-102 LNNEFETD
+102 
-110 NLDEVIKLKDILSKK
+110 
-125 GVNLTYKTYV
+125 
-135 DLNSGDTKYKYKSIA
+135 
-150 ISAGASPTPSVTATD
+150 ISAGDLEDFVDDAVDILDRDVETSDMQKLIDLMKTNIFGKKFKGKCAYDKFLAYYKDNESFQLEEFESEVNSTGEFGEQGFDDLKQELLDLITKEKQFCKGGVQTPASGETAKTGVFD
-165 TTTKDPEAVKQFTS
+165 CIPKNSSTTTGKYQGQNIIRVVGPSSMIVYWEDGHWTQYGYDMTTKKVGTETKRGTFTCES
-179 FSCVP
+179 G
-184 NHPRANQSKMSNGS
+184 KLKTTEGSN
-198 FAFNIDGEFY
+198 
-208 YNNGRKKTKDGK
+208 K
-220 MVSYTCNDTI
+220 
-230 FKTSGGKKSVPS
+230 SGGKTGTAAI
-242 VTDKNIISKL
+242 TDKNLLSKL
-252 DFSYKFPGDEK
+252 DFSYKYPGDEK

-320 PTTQTASDKAEPT
+320 PTTQTAS
-333 TQTASAEQ
+333 AEQ
-341 PKKITDMSSIE
+341 PNVPKKMTDMSSIE

-364 NSEYGK
+364 NSEYSK
-370 LGAIEKKMVDDKM
+370 LGAIEKKKVDDTI
-383 KGSQTTTEQ
+383 KGVQTSTEQ
-392 PMSTKKITDMSSIE
+392 PNTNKKITDMSSIE

-430 KKVDDKMKSVQTE
+430 KKVDDKMKGIQAE

-457 EKQEDLM
+457 EKKEDLM

-474 NFLFEGRSFE
+474 NFLFEGKSFE

-492 VESVI
+492 VESII

-503 KIQGYSSRAINEG
+503 KVQGYTPQAINEG

-555 MGSVVVALVG
+555 MSSVIVALVG

-625 EDKSSLIQI
+625 EDKTSLIQI
-634 LEDKIGEFLCPK
+634 LEDKISEFICPK
-646 LSKLSSAISDKT
+646 LSKLSSAITDKT
-658 DDLKSKIVA
+658 DDLKTKIVA

>member
-1 MKKRIITEGKEALER
+1 MKNRIITEGKEALER
-16 TLLMMNYD
+16 TLLMMKYD

-31 NVEVISEQENVGGN
+31 NVEVVSEQENVGGN
-45 PEDLQIAIKLRK
+45 PEDLQIAIKIRK
-57 ATTDILGTDES
+57 ATTDVFGTNES
-68 GLEDALNSIKDK
+68 AFEDALTLIKDK

-92 YSKYKSIQDA
+92 YTKYKNIQDA

-110 NLDEVIKLKDILSKK
+110 NLEEVIKLKDLLSKK

-135 DLNSGDTKYKYKSIA
+135 DMNSGDTRYKYKSIVL
-150 ISAGASPTPSVTATD
+150 SAGGSPTPASTDTTTKD
-165 TTTKDPEAVKQFTS
+165 TTTKDPEAIKQFAS

-184 NHPRANQSKMSNGS
+184 NHPRAKQGKMSNGS
-198 FAFNIDGEFY
+198 FTFNIDGEFY

-220 MVSYTCNDTI
+220 MVGYTCNDTI
-230 FKTSGGKKSVPS
+230 FKTSGGKKSVSS
-242 VTDKNIISKL
+242 VTDKNLLSKL

-320 PTTQTASDKAEPT
+320 PTTQTAS
-333 TQTASAEQ
+333 AEQ
-341 PKKITDMSSIE
+341 PNVPKKMTDMSSIE

-364 NSEYGK
+364 NSEYSK
-370 LGAIEKKMVDDKM
+370 LGAIEKKKVDDTI
-383 KGSQTTTEQ
+383 KGVQTSTEQ
-392 PMSTKKITDMSSIE
+392 PNTNKKITDMSSIE

-430 KKVDDKMKSVQTE
+430 KKVDDKMKGIQAE

-457 EKQEDLM
+457 EKKEDLM

-474 NFLFEGRSFE
+474 NFLFEGKSFE

-492 VESVI
+492 VESII

-503 KIQGYSSRAINEG
+503 KVQGYTPQAINEG

-555 MGSVVVALVG
+555 MSSVIVALVG

-625 EDKSSLIQI
+625 EDKTSLIQI
-634 LEDKIGEFLCPK
+634 LEDKISEFICPK
-646 LSKLSSAISDKT
+646 LSKLSSAITDKT
-658 DDLKSKIVA
+658 DDLKTKIVA

>member
-1 MKKRIITEGKEALER
+1 MKNRIITEGKEALER
-16 TLLMMNYD
+16 TLLMMKYD

-31 NVEVISEQENVGGN
+31 NVEVVSEQENVGGN
-45 PEDLQIAIKLRK
+45 PEDLQIAIKIRK
-57 ATTDILGTDES
+57 ATTDVFGTNES
-68 GLEDALNSIKDK
+68 AFEEALTLIKDK

-92 YSKYKSIQDA
+92 YTKYKNIQDA

-110 NLDEVIKLKDILSKK
+110 NLEEVIKLKDVLSKK

-135 DLNSGDTKYKYKSIA
+135 DMNSGDTRYKYKSIVL
-150 ISAGASPTPSVTATD
+150 SAGGSPTPASTDTTTKD
-165 TTTKDPEAVKQFTS
+165 TTTKDPEAIKQFAS

-184 NHPRANQSKMSNGS
+184 NHPRAKQGKMSNGS
-198 FAFNIDGEFY
+198 FTFNIDGEFY

-220 MVSYTCNDTI
+220 MVGYTCNDTI
-230 FKTSGGKKSVPS
+230 FKTSGGKKSVSS
-242 VTDKNIISKL
+242 VTDKNLLSKL

-274 LKEQVAQA
+274 IKEDTAQA

-309 NDNFFTSGKAE
+309 NANFFTSGKAE
-320 PTTQTASDKAEPT
+320 PAAQATSSVEKPAENTLTDIKDIKGKGLESKPVEPLKQPANVNLQTKTKTTTTPQT
-333 TQTASAEQ
+333 
-341 PKKITDMSSIE
+341 TDMS
-352 LSIMKKQEPLKY
+352 KFDTFGP
-364 NSEYGK
+364 
-370 LGAIEKKMVDDKM
+370 
-383 KGSQTTTEQ
+383 
-392 PMSTKKITDMSSIE
+392 
-406 ISNMKKQEPLKYN
+406 SNPEVK
-419 SEYSKLGAIEK
+419 
-430 KKVDDKMKSVQTE
+430 E

-457 EKQEDLM
+457 EKKEDLM

-492 VESVI
+492 VESII

-503 KIQGYSSRAINEG
+503 KVQGYTPQAINEG

-555 MGSVVVALVG
+555 MSSVIVALVG

-625 EDKSSLIQI
+625 EDKTSLIQI
-634 LEDKIGEFLCPK
+634 LEDKISEFICPK
-646 LSKLSSAISDKT
+646 LSKLSSAITDKT
-658 DDLKSKIVA
+658 DDLKTKIVA

>member
-1 MKKRIITEGKEALER
+1 MQKLIDLMKTNIFGKKFKGKCAYDKFLAYYKDNESFQLEEFESEVNSTGEFGEQGFDDLKQELLDLIAKEKQFCKSGVQTPAVGETTKTGVFDCIPKNSSTTTGKYQGQNIIRVVGPSSMIVYWEDGHWTQYGYDMTTKKVGTETKRGTFTCESGKLKTTEG
-16 TLLMMNYD
+16 
-24 MKKTLTE
+24 
-31 NVEVISEQENVGGN
+31 
-45 PEDLQIAIKLRK
+45 
-57 ATTDILGTDES
+57 
-68 GLEDALNSIKDK
+68 
-80 AQYDRVNALMPK
+80 
-92 YSKYKSIQDA
+92 
-102 LNNEFETD
+102 
-110 NLDEVIKLKDILSKK
+110 
-125 GVNLTYKTYV
+125 
-135 DLNSGDTKYKYKSIA
+135 
-150 ISAGASPTPSVTATD
+150 
-165 TTTKDPEAVKQFTS
+165 
-179 FSCVP
+179 
-184 NHPRANQSKMSNGS
+184 SN
-198 FAFNIDGEFY
+198 
-208 YNNGRKKTKDGK
+208 K
-220 MVSYTCNDTI
+220 
-230 FKTSGGKKSVPS
+230 SGGKTGIAAI
-242 VTDKNIISKL
+242 TDKNLLSKL
-252 DFSYKFPGDEK
+252 DFSYKYPGDEK

-309 NDNFFTSGKAE
+309 NANFFTSGKAE
-320 PTTQTASDKAEPT
+320 PAAQATSSVEKPAENTLTDIKDIKGKGLESKPVEPLKQPANVNLQTKTKTTTTPQT
-333 TQTASAEQ
+333 
-341 PKKITDMSSIE
+341 TDMS
-352 LSIMKKQEPLKY
+352 KFDTFGP
-364 NSEYGK
+364 
-370 LGAIEKKMVDDKM
+370 
-383 KGSQTTTEQ
+383 
-392 PMSTKKITDMSSIE
+392 
-406 ISNMKKQEPLKYN
+406 SNPEVK
-419 SEYSKLGAIEK
+419 
-430 KKVDDKMKSVQTE
+430 E

-457 EKQEDLM
+457 EKKEDLM

-484 TEEEKDYL
+484 TEKEKDYL
-492 VESVI
+492 VESII

-503 KIQGYSSRAINEG
+503 KVQGYTPQAINEG

-555 MGSVVVALVG
+555 MSSVIVALVG

-625 EDKSSLIQI
+625 EDKTSLIQI
-634 LEDKIGEFLCPK
+634 LEDKISEFICPK
-646 LSKLSSAISDKT
+646 LSKLSSAITDKT
-658 DDLKSKIVA
+658 DDLKTKIVA